1 MERASVRAWMVI
13 QEPFITVS
21 VANCEGRREKRGGGM
36 RREGSVRSKGRREE
50 REGARRET
58 GKEPGRRK
66 NKRCGVSNELLC
78 VYSVSPIPMYC
89 GEVCTRGVATGI
101 L

>member
-1 MERASVRAWMVI
+1 M
-13 QEPFITVS
+13 
-21 VANCEGRREKRGGGM
+21 K
-36 RREGSVRSKGRREE
+36 REGSVRRKGRREE

-78 VYSVSPIPMYC
+78 VSSVPPINVLC
-89 GEVCTRGVATGI
+89 GGLWIAFEAKG
-101 L
+101 

>member
-1 MERASVRAWMVI
+1 ME
-13 QEPFITVS
+13 
-21 VANCEGRREKRGGGM
+21 GKRTCVDGDTGEERGGM
-36 RREGSVRSKGRREE
+36 RREGSVRRKGRREE

-78 VYSVSPIPMYC
+78 AYSVSPIPMYC